1 MKCKTLTGLILSAG
15 LTAGCAIETEG
26 LRGDCDWAEPI
37 RPSRQDV
44 LSEQTLA
51 QILAHNEVGAMLC
64 GWVP

>member
-1 MKCKTLTGLILSAG
+1 MRCTTLTGLVLTAG
-15 LTAGCAIETEG
+15 LTAGCAIEPAG
-26 LRGDCDWAEPI
+26 LRVDCDWAEPI

-44 LSEQTLA
+44 LSEQTLG

>member
-1 MKCKTLTGLILSAG
+1 MRCKTLTGLVLSAA
-15 LTAGCAIETEG
+15 LTAGCAIETGG

-44 LSEQTLA
+44 LSEQTLG